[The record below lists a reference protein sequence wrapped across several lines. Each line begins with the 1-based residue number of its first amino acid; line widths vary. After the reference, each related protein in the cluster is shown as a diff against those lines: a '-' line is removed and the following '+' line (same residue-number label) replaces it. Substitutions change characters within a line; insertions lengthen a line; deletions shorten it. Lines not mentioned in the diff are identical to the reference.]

1 MLRAKKAGA
10 LFNIK
15 LQNLSNQ
22 YQPTTYV
29 LIENTSKCRW
39 KKTYNCHPVLSEAQ
53 LQPPASIMKSARQ
66 KCHACYNLKPSWQ
79 RHHAP
84 KSPSCHVIKINLI
97 EKRTIFFVIFFYFSK
112 DFIKTRSP
120 RTHLPLPF
128 SPSLLFFTGKRT
140 KSLGPRSPSV
150 SILNSKILYF

>member
-10 LFNIK
+10 LFDIK

-39 KKTYNCHPVLSEAQ
+39 KKPYNCHPVLSEAQ

-66 KCHACYNLKPSWQ
+66 KCHACHNLKPSWQ

-120 RTHLPLPF
+120 RTHLPLPS
-128 SPSLLFFTGKRT
+128 SPSLSSLKGNGQ
-140 KSLGPRSPSV
+140 SPLGPVLPQY
-150 SILNSKILYF
+150 LY